1 MTSGSCSPVTFKEIL
16 KKSHLITC
24 FKTVFLI
31 YDKQMWMSTMQCL
44 FQIKTKNKFIT
55 WFTYFIFNSIHLCIL
70 SKLVR
75 VWIAGKIIFIVIH
88 MSPSYICVV
97 WNHKK
102 IPAGTSLSVC
112 ILFQNGDVG
121 VVHENFCRLPD
132 STLAPLP
139 RRKFHN
145 PRNDIGMFVYEQNF
159 SR

>member
-1 MTSGSCSPVTFKEIL
+1 MTSGSCIPVTFKEIL

-102 IPAGTSLSVC
+102 NPSRNLS
-112 ILFQNGDVG
+112 II
-121 VVHENFCRLPD
+121 VHFISEWRRW
-132 STLAPLP
+132 SGS
-139 RRKFHN
+139 RKFLSSSW
-145 PRNDIGMFVYEQNF
+145 FY
-159 SR
+159 SRAPPPSKISQPEKWHRHVRIRTEL